1 MSEATRPTIEL
12 TFACPA
18 RGCGAPVVGPLTPE
32 TSSLSCPTCSTAT
45 TLPEA
50 AEALAAEPFAPC
62 PVCGSRDLFTQRD
75 FNRRLGLL
83 LAAIGLLL
91 GPFTAWIS
99 TIAAIAIDFL
109 LWFVV
114 PEVVI
119 CYACRAQ
126 VRGLPK
132 AKRPPAFEIAIHD
145 VYKFDRRKPPRQ
157 ERAVAGPLQLRLRH
171 EGGA

>member
-1 MSEATRPTIEL
+1 MSEAAIARVEL

-18 RGCGAPVVGPLTPE
+18 PGCGAPVVGALTPD
-32 TSSLSCPTCSTAT
+32 TASMTCPACSTST

-50 AEALAAEPFAPC
+50 SEALAAEPFAPC

-99 TIAAIAIDFL
+99 TITAIAIDFA

-126 VRGLPK
+126 VRGLAK
-132 AKRPPAFEIAIHD
+132 AWRPPAFEIAIHD

-157 ERAVAGPLQLRLRH
+157 ERAVAGPLRLRLRH
-171 EGGA
+171 EGQE

>member
-18 RGCGAPVVGPLTPE
+18 PGCGAPVVGPLTPE

-62 PVCGSRDLFTQRD
+62 PVCGSNDLFTQRD

-83 LAAIGLLL
+83 LAGHLAEGPLHVLVLPLAGRGTL
-91 GPFTAWIS
+91 GIYTAP
-99 TIAAIAIDFL
+99 L
-109 LWFVV
+109 EM
-114 PEVVI
+114 EVVLVPVEHQFDGQVCTPQI
-119 CYACRAQ
+119 SEADVEQLARAI
-126 VRGLPK
+126 VGT
-132 AKRPPAFEIAIHD
+132 
-145 VYKFDRRKPPRQ
+145 
-157 ERAVAGPLQLRLRH
+157 
-171 EGGA
+171 